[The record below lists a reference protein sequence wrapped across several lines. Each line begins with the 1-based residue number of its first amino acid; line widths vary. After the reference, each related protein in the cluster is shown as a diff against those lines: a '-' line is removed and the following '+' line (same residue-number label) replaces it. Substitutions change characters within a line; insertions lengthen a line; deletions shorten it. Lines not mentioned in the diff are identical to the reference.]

1 MPRRMVGAK
10 HKAKARDRAAERRKR
25 MKYSYNRPYAVAPAR
40 DLLKKS
46 QYCDFEL
53 VDTRALRSSGVGQQ
67 TQTVVFSRFDYGGIV

>member
-10 HKAKARDRAAERRKR
+10 HKSKARDRAAERRKR
-25 MKYSYNRPYAVAPAR
+25 MKYSYNRPYVVAPAR

-53 VDTRALRSSGVGQQ
+53 VDTYSLTSAGVG
-67 TQTVVFSRFDYGGIV
+67 